1 MNYFQNCLTKYEDF
15 VENSKVCE
23 QKKNPDCRSSQKFN
37 FKKPLMNVQ
46 FYISVAGT
54 QTLQPLIP

>member
-1 MNYFQNCLTKYEDF
+1 MNNFQNCLTKYEDF

-23 QKKNPDCRSSQKFN
+23 QKKNPDCRSSQKTKFE
-37 FKKPLMNVQ
+37 KPSITLR